1 MPFIDRLRSPRVP
14 QLAFA
19 STFWESYDALEKPVK
34 AGVRKAM
41 AKFQQLS
48 VADLRA
54 DKGLHLEAVEKARDP
69 RMRTIRINDFWRGVV
84 LAPDD
89 GSDVFLLLNVVP
101 HDAAYGW
108 AAKRLYTVNAATR
121 ALEVRNV
128 TAIEQL
134 TPALERAAAEA
145 PALLFA
151 AHSDTVLRGLG
162 IDDQVLRAVRT
173 VVDKPQLEAFG
184 TLLPEDQFEVLQF
197 LAEGFSPEEVH
208 RDVVGLRRPAGTEAT
223 EATGGLAAAIA
234 NSGSRITLVRGPE
247 ELAEILRKPFAAWR
261 VFLHPSQRRVA
272 YRVSYSGP
280 AQITGGPGTG
290 KTVAALHRVKH
301 LLSRSPDS
309 RVLLTTFT
317 NALAGSLR
325 DNLTLLLDG
334 DERLLAR
341 VDVTTVNA
349 YAHRIVTGLGG
360 SAPKPVGDRDERQVW
375 RRVIRRLGLPW
386 TEQFLSQ
393 EYRHVV
399 LAQDIR
405 SAGAYL
411 RAMRRGRGSRL
422 PETRRPEVWAAM
434 EAFTAELRGSGVWS
448 HLQVCAEA
456 ARLLTEAGEA
466 GDSVYRYD
474 HMVVDEAQDLHP
486 AQWRVLR
493 AAVAPGPDDLFLTG
507 DPHQRIYDSRVSLGS
522 LGIAVT
528 GRTSRLRVNYRSTE
542 EILAW
547 STGIIDG
554 AAVEDLGGGG
564 RDSLSGYRSLLHG
577 RRPRTHAYDA
587 EASEVAALVERVREW
602 LGQGIKPG
610 EIAVCARFN
619 LLLDAV
625 RGKLAAAGIPAVRVR
640 DNPRP
645 GEDGV
650 RLATMHAMKGLEFRC
665 VAVLGVTAS
674 AVPFT
679 REITPVEVDRLQ
691 HDADMLRERCLL
703 FVACTRAREE
713 LAVSWSG
720 PPSPFLPH
728 HADSD
733 GSRVS

>member
-1 MPFIDRLRSPRVP
+1 VP

-19 STFWESYDALEKPVK
+19 NTFWESYDALEKPVR

-48 VADLRA
+48 VAELRA
-54 DKGLHLEAVEKARDP
+54 DKGLHLETVEKARDP

-101 HDAAYGW
+101 HDVAYGW
-108 AAKRLYTVNAATR
+108 AAKRLYTVNTATR

-134 TPALERAAAEA
+134 TPTLERAAAEA

-151 AHSDTVLRGLG
+151 AHSDTALRGLG

-197 LAEGFSPEEVH
+197 LAEGFSPEEVY
-208 RDVVGLRRPAGTEAT
+208 RDVVGLRRPAGTET
-223 EATGGLAAAIA
+223 TGSLAAAIA
-234 NSGSRITLVRGPE
+234 NSGSRITLVSGPE
-247 ELAEILRKPFAAWR
+247 ELAEILTKPFTAWR

-317 NALAGSLR
+317 NALARSLR
-325 DNLTLLLDG
+325 DNLALLLDG
-334 DERLLAR
+334 NEQFLTR

-349 YAHRIVTGLGG
+349 YAHRVVTGLGG
-360 SAPKPVGDRDERQVW
+360 RAPKPIGDRDERQVW

-386 TEQFLSQ
+386 TEQFLAQ

-405 SAGAYL
+405 SAEEYL
-411 RAMRRGRGSRL
+411 RAVRRGRGSRL
-422 PETRRPEVWAAM
+422 PEAKRPEVWRAM
-434 EAFTAELRGSGVWS
+434 EAFTAELRGNGVCS

-456 ARLLTEAGEA
+456 ARLLIEA
-466 GDSVYRYD
+466 GDAAHRYD
-474 HMVVDEAQDLHP
+474 HVVVDEAQDLHP

-493 AAVAPGPDDLFLTG
+493 AAVVPGPDDLFLTG

-528 GRTSRLRVNYRSTE
+528 GRASRLRVNYRSTE

-547 STGIIDG
+547 STGIIAD
-554 AAVEDLGGGG
+554 AAVEDLGGAG
-564 RDSLSGYRSLLHG
+564 RDNLSGYRSLLHG
-577 RRPRTHAYDA
+577 SRPRARGYDA

-602 LGQGIKPG
+602 LGQGIRSS

-625 RGKLAAAGIPAVRVR
+625 RDRLTAAGIPAVRVR
-640 DNPRP
+640 DNPGP

-674 AVPFT
+674 AVPFA
-679 REITPVEVDRLQ
+679 REVTPAEVDRIQ

-713 LAVSWSG
+713 LAVSWNG
-720 PPSPFLPH
+720 PPSPFLP
-728 HADSD
+728 
-733 GSRVS
+733 